1 MKYRQKRR
9 RCNMCGLYGFLHYGN
24 NEIKNLSLLTNA
36 LAEEA
41 AVRGTDATGIA
52 FNSKGRLSILKES
65 KPAYRLNFKHSDNI
79 SAVIGHTRHST
90 QGSEKKNYNNHP
102 FFGRCQNTR
111 FALAHNGVLINDK
124 DLRKQYRL
132 TKNKIETDSYIA
144 VQLLEYK
151 KKLNSESIKFMAEAV
166 EGSFSFS
173 ILDSNNSIWLVK
185 GDSPLSILHFPDL
198 GLYVYASTEEILW
211 KALIETDLFQE
222 LKDGIYESIK
232 ITDGDILHILPNG
245 ELVYS
250 KFNFTDYSGY
260 GRCNWWDYG
269 TDRSYSYIDDIK
281 SISAYYGYSE
291 EEIDELLAEGFTPE
305 EIEETLYENDRIR
318 V

>member
-1 MKYRQKRR
+1 
-9 RCNMCGLYGFLHYGN
+9 MCGLYGFLHYGS
-24 NEIKNLSLLTNA
+24 NEIKNLSLLTNT

-52 FNSKGRLSILKES
+52 FNDKGRLSILKES

-79 SAVIGHTRHST
+79 SAIIGHTRHST
-90 QGSEKKNYNNHP
+90 QGSEKRNYNNHP
-102 FFGRCQNTR
+102 FSGRCQNTR

-132 TKNKIETDSYIA
+132 PKSKIETDSYIA
-144 VQLLEYK
+144 VQLLENK
-151 KKLNSESIKFMAEAV
+151 KRLNAESIKFMAEAV

-198 GLYVYASTEEILW
+198 KLYVYASTEEILW
-211 KALIETDLFQE
+211 KALIETDLFCE
-222 LKDGIYESIK
+222 LKSGKYEDIK
-232 ITDGDILHILPNG
+232 ITAGDILHILQNG

-250 KFNFTDYSGY
+250 KFNFTDYSSY

-269 TDRSYSYIDDIK
+269 ADGDYSYIDDIK
-281 SISAYYGYSE
+281 SISAYYGYSA

-305 EIEETLYENDRIR
+305 EIEATLYETDSMM

>member
-1 MKYRQKRR
+1 
-9 RCNMCGLYGFLHYGN
+9 MCGLYGFLHYGN
-24 NEIKNLSLLTNA
+24 NAIKNLSIITNA

-52 FNSKGRLSILKES
+52 FNYKGQLSILKES
-65 KPAYRLNFKHSDNI
+65 KSAYRLNFKHSDSI

-102 FFGRCQNTR
+102 FSGKCKNTH
-111 FALAHNGVLINDK
+111 FALAHNGVLMNDK
-124 DLRKQYRL
+124 DLRIQYRL
-132 TKNKIETDSYIA
+132 PKSKIETDSYIA
-144 VQLLEYK
+144 VQLIEHE
-151 KKLNSESIKFMAEAV
+151 KKLNLESIKFMAEAV

-222 LKDGIYESIK
+222 LKDGAYESIK
-232 ITDGDILHILPNG
+232 ITDGDILNILPDG
-245 ELVYS
+245 TLVYD
-250 KFNFTDYSGY
+250 KFDFIDYSYY

-269 TDRSYSYIDDIK
+269 IADDYSYISELK
-281 SISAYYGYSE
+281 SAAAYQGYTA

-305 EIEETLYENDRIR
+305 EIEEMLYCCK
-318 V
+318 